1 VTIAETVVPLNTQ
14 NGWDREPAIAIE
26 RRLVRHWLDKALYR
40 DERLHE
46 WLRGLLSRKTTG
58 GPERCLRRGEK
69 IAKLIG
75 QIKSNEAGIAW
86 LYHRLEQLNGRLA
99 A

>member
-1 VTIAETVVPLNTQ
+1 MAVDNLVPTLRNGNGGVVQRLAEAF
-14 NGWDREPAIAIE
+14 D
-26 RRLVRHWLDKALYR
+26 Y

-46 WLRGLLSRKTTG
+46 QLRGLLSRKTTG

-75 QIKSNEAGIAW
+75 QIKLNEVGIAW
-86 LYHRLEQLNGRLA
+86 LYYRLAQLNGRLA

>member
-1 VTIAETVVPLNTQ
+1 LRNDNGGVVQWLAE
-14 NGWDREPAIAIE
+14 A
-26 RRLVRHWLDKALYR
+26 LDYDK
-40 DERLHE
+40 RLHE
-46 WLRGLLSRKTTG
+46 RLRGLLSRKTTG
-58 GPERCLRRGEK
+58 GPERCLHRGEK